1 MTFSG
6 KVAIITGAAR
16 GIGLAVASRFVSEG
30 ASVMICD
37 VLSEAGHAAAHQL
50 SKSGTSAFIEADLG
64 DSNNISTVVEATMQR
79 FGRIDILVCNAG
91 IAAATPF
98 LDVQEDEFDR
108 TMLINVKSTFLMCQ
122 AAAKRMLEN
131 KARGKFN
138 KGAIVLMSSTGAVL
152 GSDDKV
158 PYTTSKGAV
167 NSMMKGMAVALGP
180 LGIRVNA
187 VGPGVTVTDMAKNYL
202 LGDRE
207 ALEAALSRTPLSR
220 LAEPIE
226 IASCVA
232 FLASEDATYV
242 NGQTLYVDGGKL
254 SLNYVMK
261 KEYLLAAK
269 DLDEL

>member
-1 MTFSG
+1 
-6 KVAIITGAAR
+6 
-16 GIGLAVASRFVSEG
+16 
-30 ASVMICD
+30 
-37 VLSEAGHAAAHQL
+37 
-50 SKSGTSAFIEADLG
+50 
-64 DSNNISTVVEATMQR
+64 
-79 FGRIDILVCNAG
+79 
-91 IAAATPF
+91 
-98 LDVQEDEFDR
+98 
-108 TMLINVKSTFLMCQ
+108 
-122 AAAKRMLEN
+122 
-131 KARGKFN
+131 
-138 KGAIVLMSSTGAVL
+138 
-152 GSDDKV
+152 
-158 PYTTSKGAV
+158 
-167 NSMMKGMAVALGP
+167 MMKGMAVALGP

-220 LAEPIE
+220 LAEPSE